1 MTLLLSAWL
10 ATYLLFDFCKG
21 FDCDAQ
27 EINWLHL
34 ARKKKKK
41 KKESEM
47 SNLGV
52 FVLVLF
58 CLKSAN
64 TLITGDLEAPSV
76 NTCIILFLH
85 LPQETEGGLALT
97 PFSLSGDS

>member
-41 KKESEM
+41 KRIRNVKFRVFCF
-47 SNLGV
+47 G
-52 FVLVLF
+52 FVLFKVS
-58 CLKSAN
+58 KYS
-64 TLITGDLEAPSV
+64 ITGDLEAPSV

-85 LPQETEGGLALT
+85 LPQETEGDLALT